1 MDSSRLRLQTARAW
15 LADHLHRLLT
25 AIKRHPIRAA
35 LVLPALMLVYVLAL
49 IPFTPSISDLRKAK
63 SATPSVVLSNDGM
76 VLAEF
81 KRINREW
88 VPLNKIAP
96 SVIDALIA
104 TEDRRFYEHHGID
117 FRRTVG
123 AFLNTVRGDLQGGST
138 ITQQLARNLYP
149 DDIGRAPTLNRKLKE
164 AITAVKIEA
173 VYTK

>member
-1 MDSSRLRLQTARAW
+1 MDSPRPRLDAARAFLVERLR
-15 LADHLHRLLT
+15 RLLA

-35 LVLPALMLVYVLAL
+35 LFLPALMLIYVLAL
-49 IPFTPSISDLRKAK
+49 IPFTPSIGDLRKAK
-63 SATPSVVLSNDGM
+63 FEKPSVVLSNDGV

-88 VPLNKIAP
+88 VPLAKIAP

-104 TEDRRFYEHHGID
+104 TEDRRFYDHHGID

-123 AFLNTVRGDLQGGST
+123 ALFRTLRGDVQGGST

-149 DDIGRAPTLNRKLKE
+149 DD
-164 AITAVKIEA
+164 
-173 VYTK
+173 